1 MGTSIDKGDETAA
14 AGEEVVVPDEQPKHD
29 I

>member
-1 MGTSIDKGDETAA
+1 MGTSVDRSDETTAP
-14 AGEEVVVPDEQPKHD
+14 GEEVVVPDEQPKHD

>member
-1 MGTSIDKGDETAA
+1 MGASVDRDDETTA